1 MRVETI
7 SHSSGNQ
14 LPILLDED
22 GLPIPAPNE
31 FVLSRR
37 ALATNTLTRN
47 LNELAALYKWF
58 SREGI
63 DPVQRIA
70 SADSFKEAEI
80 RGSLI
85 EHLRRDLSNY
95 RTVKKLVV
103 SPLTFNQRLTTV
115 RQYLGWLYE
124 IYLGSM
130 PHSDLRYERIRDQ
143 KNRLMLWLESAFIN
157 APPSNKGLAKGL
169 SDNQVKFLIKILDPN
184 ESIFFGRDP
193 AVRFRNYISIMI
205 MLNYGLRPGE
215 LLSLRVQDIEFG
227 AISAIRITRR
237 PDDPQDVR
245 RPRPKI
251 KRNGRVLPID
261 NPDFA
266 RHLDAYIMTWRDL
279 LEAKSDAAS
288 DYLILS
294 DEGKPLSQSSITQFF
309 QIIRNRFP
317 NELPTNLTAKSLRHT
332 FSSNMEK
339 QLREL
344 GVQEDKRAEALAYLR
359 GDSSLTSQLTYIM
372 QEIEEQANLAMK
384 KYHKKLLS

>member
-14 LPILLDED
+14 LPILIDED

-47 LNELAALYKWF
+47 LNELAVLYRWLN
-58 SREGI
+58 RERI
-63 DPVQRIA
+63 DPVHRIA

-80 RGSLI
+80 RGGLV
-85 EHLRRDLSNY
+85 EYLRRDVSNY

-103 SPLTFNQRLTTV
+103 SPLTFNQRLTTA
-115 RQYLGWLYE
+115 RQYLAWLYE
-124 IYLGSM
+124 VYLGSM
-130 PHSDLRYERIRDQ
+130 LHSDMRYERIREQ
-143 KNRLMLWLESAFIN
+143 KNRLMLWLDSSFIN

-169 SDNQVKFLIKILDPN
+169 TDTQAKFLIKVLEPN

-193 AVRFRNYISIMI
+193 AVRFRNYVSMMI

-227 AISAIRITRR
+227 GISAIRVTRR
-237 PDDPQDVR
+237 SDDPLDLR
-245 RPRPKI
+245 KPRPHI
-251 KRNGRVLPID
+251 KRSGRVLPID
-261 NPDFA
+261 NPNFA
-266 RHLDAYIMTWRDL
+266 RHLDAYIMKWRDI
-279 LEAKSDAAS
+279 LEEKSEIDS

-294 DEGKPLSQSSITQFF
+294 DEGKPLSQPSITQFF
-309 QIIRNRFP
+309 QIIRKRFP
-317 NELPTNLTAKSLRHT
+317 DELPTNLTAKSLRHT

-339 QLREL
+339 QLRKN
-344 GVQEDKRAEALAYLR
+344 GVEENKRAETLAYLR
-359 GDSSLTSQLTYIM
+359 GDSSLTSQLTYIA
-372 QEIEEQANLAMK
+372 QEIEELANLAMK
-384 KYHKKLLS
+384 NYHQKLLS

>member
-14 LPILLDED
+14 LPILFDED

-47 LNELAALYKWF
+47 LNELAVLYRWF
-58 SREGI
+58 NREGI

-80 RGSLI
+80 KGGLV
-85 EHLRRDLSNY
+85 EYLRRDVSKY
-95 RTVKKLVV
+95 KTVTKFTV
-103 SPLTFNQRLTTV
+103 SPLTFNQRLTTA
-115 RQYLGWLYE
+115 RQYLSWLYE
-124 IYLGSM
+124 VYLGSM
-130 PHSDLRYERIRDQ
+130 PHSDMRYERIRDQ
-143 KNRLMLWLESAFIN
+143 KKRLMLWLESSFIN

-169 SDNQVKFLIKILDPN
+169 TDSQVRFLIKIVDPS
-184 ESIFFGRDP
+184 ESILFGRDP
-193 AVRFRNYISIMI
+193 SVRFRNYVSLMI
-205 MLNYGLRPGE
+205 MVNYGLRPGE

-227 AISAIRITRR
+227 GISAIRVTRR
-237 PDDPQDVR
+237 PDDLLDLR
-245 RPRPKI
+245 KPRPHI
-251 KRNGRVLPID
+251 KRSGRVLPID

-266 RHLDAYIMTWRDL
+266 RHLDAYIMRWRDI
-279 LEAKSDAAS
+279 LEEKSEVES

-294 DEGKPLSQSSITQFF
+294 DEGRPLSQPSITQFF
-309 QIIRNRFP
+309 QIIRKRFP
-317 NELPTNLTAKSLRHT
+317 DELPTNLTAKSLRHT

-339 QLREL
+339 ELRRN
-344 GVQEDKRAEALAYLR
+344 GVEENKRAETLAYLR
-359 GDSSLTSQLTYIM
+359 GDSSLTSQTVYIA
-372 QEIEEQANLAMK
+372 QEIEELANIAMK